1 MSPEKLNQIEIIDL
15 GSLRYGDAL
24 ARQEAAHAEVASERM
39 PGVIFTVE
47 HEPVLTMGKNSD
59 QGHLLFSRDFYQS
72 QGIEI
77 VDTERGGQ
85 ITAHMPGQLVIYPIL
100 NIGALGLTVRT
111 YVNILE
117 ESVIQ
122 TLAKYGIK
130 AHRDP
135 EHPGVWVGHDKIC
148 ALGVRIKS
156 RVTMHGLALNVN
168 NDLALFG
175 KIVPCGIRFRGV
187 TSIERLLLT
196 APTIDLVREDLLR
209 EITRRLT
216 VF

>member
-24 ARQEAAHAEVASERM
+24 ARQEAAHSEVASERM

-196 APTIDLVREDLLR
+196 APTINLVREDLLR
-209 EITRRLT
+209 EITRRLK